1 MYASLYVNLDMN
13 HMQVSENHIQPYMF
27 HDIYFMCKLDLK
39 LGYDMC
45 ELYAKFYMLVYMFRC
60 KFNPLLCCINHICK
74 FI

>member
-1 MYASLYVNLDMN
+1 MYASLDVNLDMN

-45 ELYAKFYMLVYMFRC
+45 ELYVSIQ
-60 KFNPLLCCINHICK
+60 NSIC
-74 FI
+74 